1 MSSAT
6 STCSAILAPIA
17 AIFKTNDGLVAKAL
31 EGITAADLQT
41 PLTSKNN
48 SILWLAGHVTE
59 TRASLLRSLGEQAD
73 TGWGKLFGRGAALA
87 EVGRY
92 PSVDEIHSVSQ
103 RIGRQL
109 HAKLE
114 ALDDGHL
121 AKPANIS
128 LPNTKTI
135 ADQIAFFSFHESY
148 HVGQIAYVRKGLGYS
163 QIAG

>member
-1 MSSAT
+1 MN
-6 STCSAILAPIA
+6 STTTAPSPVVAPIA
-17 AIFKTNDGLVAKAL
+17 AIFKTNDGLIAKAL
-31 EGITAADLQT
+31 DGLSPADLQS

-59 TRASLLRSLGEQAD
+59 TRASLLRSLGEPAD
-73 TGWGKLFGRGAALA
+73 TGWGKLFSRGAALE

-92 PSVDEIHSVSQ
+92 PSIDEIHSVSD

-109 HAKLE
+109 HAKLD
-114 ALDDGHL
+114 ALDDSQL
-121 AKPANIS
+121 AKPANIT

-148 HVGQIAYVRKGLGYS
+148 HVGQVAYVRKGLGYS